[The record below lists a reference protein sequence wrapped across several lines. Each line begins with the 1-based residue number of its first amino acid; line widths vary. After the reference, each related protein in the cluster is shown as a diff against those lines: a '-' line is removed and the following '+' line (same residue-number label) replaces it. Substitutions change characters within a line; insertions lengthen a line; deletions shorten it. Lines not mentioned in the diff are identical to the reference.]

1 MCGACGAIGGGTDWI
16 DRVGNPDG
24 ASHAPDLTRGAERQR
39 RIAVANLLLAPHR
52 LCLSDFGAS
61 LVLRSLTGGSE
72 IVESLAHV
80 WSAADRLSP
89 SVIDPLDNRVLD
101 MIET

>member
-1 MCGACGAIGGGTDWI
+1 MPGLF
-16 DRVGNPDG
+16 
-24 ASHAPDLTRGAERQR
+24 SKLTER
-39 RIAVANLLLAPHR
+39 IPKTLYA
-52 LCLSDFGAS
+52 FGAS